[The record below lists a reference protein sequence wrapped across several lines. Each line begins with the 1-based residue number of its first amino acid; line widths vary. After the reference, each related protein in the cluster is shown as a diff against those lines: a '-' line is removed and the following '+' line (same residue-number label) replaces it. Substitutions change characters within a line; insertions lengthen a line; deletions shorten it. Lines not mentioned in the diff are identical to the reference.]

1 MAEMVVIHY
10 DKLIRFHCTWLLY
23 NVS

>member
-1 MAEMVVIHY
+1 MAEIIVIHY
-10 DKLIRFHCTWLLY
+10 DIRFHCTWLLY